1 MLTLQKTATV
11 SISYKGK
18 SYNIQV
24 YLESIVSSFQAQLE
38 ELTSVPVKNQ
48 KLLFKGKKASVKG
61 SDTLESFGL
70 KDGTKVQILGP
81 TMEEI
86 GSLRAMEDEKK
97 QTEQILRNREIQARV
112 RQTTL
117 PV

>member
-1 MLTLQKTATV
+1 MLPLQKAATV

-18 SYNIQV
+18 SHNIRV
-24 YLESIVSSFQAQLE
+24 YLKSTVSSFQAQLE
-38 ELTSVPVKNQ
+38 ELTSVPVENQ
-48 KLLFKGKKASVKG
+48 KLLFKGKKTSVTG

-70 KDGTKVQILGP
+70 KDGTKVQMLGP

-86 GSLRAMEDEKK
+86 GSLKAVEDGKK